1 METKSYANNRG
12 THGRRSERFEELT
25 SQLTASDMSRLQR
38 STDKIARDA
47 QFQLAEIERQK
58 GKMEEERKMSQAEMA
73 EMRQAMDKI
82 VSTT

>member
-1 METKSYANNRG
+1 
-12 THGRRSERFEELT
+12 
-25 SQLTASDMSRLQR
+25 MSRLQR